1 MGVVRKQSTLTT
13 LTSFLGGV
21 IGFINQTFLF
31 AKLMDPDEFGLAR
44 VLVTIGVMYAQLS
57 LLGFQNV
64 ILRFF
69 PFFENK
75 EKGHYGFLSFGIL
88 FILAGFILTTSLFL
102 LFQPQVIS
110 VYGEKSQLLVTYYRL
125 GMLFGF
131 SYLVYIF
138 FSNYLRSLY
147 DWFIPRFINEVGLR
161 LLVTVGISLYALNVL
176 DFHTFIW
183 VYAGMHAVMALGV
196 IIYTAARRQLML
208 PSIRNLQIQQ
218 YLKPMLSQA
227 FFASIGGISI
237 HLVLAIDTLMLASLG
252 LTPVAVYSL
261 MVNFAALMLF
271 PFRSLVNLS
280 SPRVAEYWKEQ
291 DIPAIGRIYKRVS
304 LLGYI
309 SGVWLFFVIWLNLDY
324 VYSLIGKE
332 AYMSGKLVFVFIGL
346 ASLFDI
352 ISGLNTTILVTSK
365 AFKYDLL
372 FNLLL
377 LIISILTNYY
387 FIFILDEGVNG
398 AAIAT
403 MISILL
409 YNVSRVIFVYKL
421 ANIHPFTMG
430 LLKVT
435 VLAVGIWLGVSYM
448 PDSSYPLLDI
458 VWKSSLF
465 TVFFGLT
472 ILGFRIAPDL
482 NEFLEV
488 ILSRLTRWKSQIF

>member
-1 MGVVRKQSTLTT
+1 
-13 LTSFLGGV
+13 
-21 IGFINQTFLF
+21 
-31 AKLMDPDEFGLAR
+31 
-44 VLVTIGVMYAQLS
+44 
-57 LLGFQNV
+57 
-64 ILRFF
+64 
-69 PFFENK
+69 
-75 EKGHYGFLSFGIL
+75 
-88 FILAGFILTTSLFL
+88 
-102 LFQPQVIS
+102 
-110 VYGEKSQLLVTYYRL
+110 
-125 GMLFGF
+125 
-131 SYLVYIF
+131 
-138 FSNYLRSLY
+138 
-147 DWFIPRFINEVGLR
+147 
-161 LLVTVGISLYALNVL
+161 
-176 DFHTFIW
+176 
-183 VYAGMHAVMALGV
+183 
-196 IIYTAARRQLML
+196 
-208 PSIRNLQIQQ
+208 
-218 YLKPMLSQA
+218 
-227 FFASIGGISI
+227 
-237 HLVLAIDTLMLASLG
+237 
-252 LTPVAVYSL
+252 
-261 MVNFAALMLF
+261 
-271 PFRSLVNLS
+271 
-280 SPRVAEYWKEQ
+280 
-291 DIPAIGRIYKRVS
+291 GRIYKRVS

-309 SGVWLFFVIWLNLDY
+309 SGVWLFFVIWLNLDN

-346 ASLFDI
+346 ARLFDI